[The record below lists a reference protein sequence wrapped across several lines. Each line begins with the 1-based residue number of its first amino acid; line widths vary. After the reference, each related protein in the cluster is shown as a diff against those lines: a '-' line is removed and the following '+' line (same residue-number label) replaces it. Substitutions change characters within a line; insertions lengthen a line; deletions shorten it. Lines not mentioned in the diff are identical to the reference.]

1 MVVQAMEKAVED
13 PSNEIAAVFMVG
25 FELRQ
30 TTVIVFYQQVEDV
43 SDYQSP
49 VFNFIKSLDAI
60 GCDVWKW
67 NDTAFLLDRS
77 SLHNRD
83 LVSCTGLCER
93 FPPYLA
99 FYVLSP
105 AK

>member
-43 SDYQSP
+43 SDHQSP
-49 VFNFIKSLDAI
+49 VFNFIKSLEAI
-60 GCDVWKW
+60 GCDMW
-67 NDTAFLLDRS
+67 NGFRNGMIQLS
-77 SLHNRD
+77 SLIRVAYIIGI
-83 LVSCTGLCER
+83 L
-93 FPPYLA
+93 
-99 FYVLSP
+99 
-105 AK
+105 